1 MRSPEIAVPIVGAS
15 RSTAVV
21 VAEQYGLGT
30 FELGNRRYLGG
41 KSKLLE
47 FIQTEMEKGLGK
59 TPDSLFDVFAGTG
72 VVGYHFAA
80 QEIPVISND

>member
-1 MRSPEIAVPIVGAS
+1 MAKVLTEKPKKHPLVGSTQYSLPMRSPEIALPSVGAPP
-15 RSTAVV
+15 STAVG

-47 FIQTEMEKGLGK
+47 FIQTEMEK
-59 TPDSLFDVFAGTG
+59 A
-72 VVGYHFAA
+72 
-80 QEIPVISND
+80 